1 MSKSILGGRNTINI
15 GTISFSDLEVDTVT
29 VDSLTASRGVVS
41 DANKNLISTTA
52 TATEI
57 NYLSG
62 VSSAIQ
68 TQINTKQATITA
80 GTNLSFDGATLNASA
95 ATITANRL
103 AVSNGSGAIIASAVT
118 DTEAGYLDGVSSAIQ
133 TQINAKQATIGD
145 GDLTIARTSGLQT
158 ALDAKQATIS
168 AGTNLSFDGATLNNT
183 PPTITANRLAVSN
196 GSGVII
202 ASAVTDT
209 EAGYLD
215 GVSSAI
221 QTQINTKL
229 NTTVIQN
236 RIDDLGFTGTSSSG
250 NNWNIRISG
259 GRTGVNNWAGAKASN
274 EFGGSLAL
282 GGDFDGATVGLRV
295 TYDIQQRYGYFES
308 DDRIKHKEYATTN
321 CLAKIMV
328 LTPKTYIKTRDMYP
342 YDFVLADDRS
352 NLNEGDS
359 VGVECGFIA
368 QEVLK
373 SAEDNKYDELGFSV
387 MGGDYQDENNNTVED
402 KYIVNYNNLFT
413 VAVGA
418 IKELKLELDTLK
430 ARIVVLEA

>member
-41 DANKNLISTTA
+41 DANKQLISTTA

-68 TQINTKQATITA
+68 TQMNAKQATITA

-133 TQINAKQATIGD
+133 TQ
-145 GDLTIARTSGLQT
+145 
-158 ALDAKQATIS
+158 LDAKQATIS

-183 PPTITANRLAVSN
+183 PPTITASRVAVSN
-196 GSGVII
+196 GSGVIE
-202 ASAVTDT
+202 ASDITTT
-209 EAGYLD
+209 ELDYLD

-229 NTTVIQN
+229 NTTDIIGN
-236 RIDDLGFTGTSSSG
+236 RIDNLGFTGTVADG
-250 NNWNIRISG
+250 NEWNVRISG
-259 GRTGVNNWAGAKASN
+259 GRTGVNNWNGAKASN
-274 EFGGSLAL
+274 EFSGSLAL
-282 GGDFDGATVGLRV
+282 GSDFDGLSVGLRV
-295 TYDIQQRYGYFES
+295 TYDIVQRYGYFES

-321 CLAKIMV
+321 CLAKVMC
-328 LTPKTYIKTRDMYP
+328 LTPKTYIKTTDMYP

-359 VGVECGFIA
+359 LGVECGFIA
-368 QEVLK
+368 QEVLQ

-387 MGGDYQDENNNTVED
+387 MGGDTVDNNGNTVED
-402 KYIVNYNNLFT
+402 KYVVNYNNLFC

-418 IKELKLELDTLK
+418 IKELKTELDTLK